1 MMTAILAIAAAG
13 VKAQGI
19 QVQVDGDPVRFSGIG
34 PREMSGRV
42 MVPLRGVLEKLGAYV
57 DYDAG
62 NRTVIATKG
71 DTNIELGI
79 GQRFATVDGNRVD
92 LDAPA
97 TIVAGNT
104 MVPLRFISEALGSRV
119 SWNPYSSTVAINTGA
134 ATDVA
139 VARPYRSARAHR
151 TPVSVTPVVY
161 SVRTNVADNFI
172 DPGDVVRVTMR
183 ATPGGTGYFRIR
195 GLVGEVKMTEVE
207 PGLYQ
212 GKYRALNIT
221 DPRPVDDQDILAFVV
236 VGDKATSEMSP

>member
-1 MMTAILAIAAAG
+1 GPVQRHRSPRDEWARNGPASGCAG
-13 VKAQGI
+13 EARRLCG
-19 QVQVDGDPVRFSGIG
+19 
-34 PREMSGRV
+34 
-42 MVPLRGVLEKLGAYV
+42 LRR
-57 DYDAG
+57 G

-151 TPVSVTPVVY
+151 TPVSV
-161 SVRTNVADNFI
+161 
-172 DPGDVVRVTMR
+172 
-183 ATPGGTGYFRIR
+183 
-195 GLVGEVKMTEVE
+195 
-207 PGLYQ
+207 
-212 GKYRALNIT
+212 
-221 DPRPVDDQDILAFVV
+221 
-236 VGDKATSEMSP
+236 